1 MSPGRAGAPS
11 GVEEEAVHFGSGGER
26 LFGILS
32 HPAAEPRGVAVVFLQ
47 GAGYVPSFNHNRLWV
62 TLSRRLGTEGFH
74 AFRFDYRGVG
84 ESTGTAARV
93 RLDRP
98 VPDDL
103 LAAVGCVRRVGVE
116 RFVLVGSCFGA
127 LTALAASAT
136 PGVVSEV
143 LLAPP
148 VLLPRR
154 DRGRRAA
161 PRLRPR
167 STPGS
172 SRACATPSAGC
183 RCCCCT
189 VGTIPTTPTSAR
201 PVRSTRCS
209 APARAFAWRWSR
221 GRSGDSPRWRRSV
234 PSPSWSAAGYRL
246 ARPALGPDAGGR
258 RSLPGE
264 GGRGRHGVRIVNVG

>member
-1 MSPGRAGAPS
+1 
-11 GVEEEAVHFGSGGER
+11 VEEEAVHFGSGGER

-148 VLLPRR
+148 VLLPPARP
-154 DRGRRAA
+154 RAA
-161 PRLRPR
+161 RGATAAAAVNPRLLEGVRDAVGRLPLLLLYGRDDPYYADFSATRPLDPLLGAGSRLRLEVVPGQIRGLASLATQRAVAELVCGWLPAGAPRPR
-167 STPGS
+167 S
-172 SRACATPSAGC
+172 
-183 RCCCCT
+183 
-189 VGTIPTTPTSAR
+189 
-201 PVRSTRCS
+201 
-209 APARAFAWRWSR
+209 
-221 GRSGDSPRWRRSV
+221 
-234 PSPSWSAAGYRL
+234 
-246 ARPALGPDAGGR
+246 
-258 RSLPGE
+258 
-264 GGRGRHGVRIVNVG
+264 